1 MELTRGKFK
10 RLAFYIFI
18 SGAINAARD
27 FAPRCFAS
35 IIYGKTAFS
44 GLENSN
50 STNFFWIPLVGSI
63 VGGTLAGIVYLFFIQ
78 AHWKEESEERNVMQ
92 AESSA

>member
-1 MELTRGKFK
+1 M
-10 RLAFYIFI
+10 
-18 SGAINAARD
+18 
-27 FAPRCFAS
+27 
-35 IIYGKTAFS
+35 TAFS

-63 VGGTLAGIVYLFFIQ
+63 VGGALAGILYLFFIQ
-78 AHWKEESEERNVMQ
+78 ANWKEESEEGKVMR